1 MDQILWA
8 ALPFIGLLGGFFSGF
23 LGLGGGVIMLPLL
36 TLLGG
41 VPLKLV
47 TGTDLV
53 HVLITSATSTIGHY
67 RGGMVDT
74 RIGLFLGLSGI
85 AGGLLGSFL
94 SVPLSPFVL
103 QVIYLFVVAL
113 GAFILFLPAPLEFE
127 GYRKG
132 EFNRNLGIATGLG
145 VGALTGML
153 GVGGGFITVPVMIY
167 ILKMPLRVA
176 IGTSL
181 FFIFITSLG
190 TIWAKFGVGH
200 IHVSLTLL
208 VLSGSIT
215 GALIGPYV
223 SRRTP
228 VRFLRF
234 ALVALLILILIVFGY
249 KTFWGQA

>member
-1 MDQILWA
+1 
-8 ALPFIGLLGGFFSGF
+8 
-23 LGLGGGVIMLPLL
+23 MLPLL

-74 RIGLFLGLSGI
+74 KVGLFLGLSGI
-85 AGGLLGSFL
+85 VGGFLGSFL

-103 QVIYLFVVAL
+103 RVIYLFVVGL

-132 EFNRNLGIATGLG
+132 EFNRTLVIATGLG
-145 VGALTGML
+145 VGVLTGML

-167 ILKMPLRVA
+167 CLKIPLRVA

-200 IHVSLTLL
+200 IHVILTLL
-208 VLSGSIT
+208 VLSGSII

-223 SRRTP
+223 SRRMS

-234 ALVALLILILIVFGY
+234 ALVGLLVLILIVFGY
-249 KTFWGQA
+249 KTFW